1 MIYEK
6 ELTED
11 LIVMY
16 GEEVLSWSK
25 PIIRNELEDTVYEY
39 KKIVLNEL
47 KNVSKMEAEENR
59 ALLGNALNTEYN
71 FMTKYMEELNA

>member
-6 ELTED
+6 ELTND

-16 GEEVLSWSK
+16 GEEILNCSK
-25 PIIRNELEDTVYEY
+25 PIIRNKLEDTVYKY
-39 KKIVLNEL
+39 KDIILNEL
-47 KNVSKMEAEENR
+47 RDVSKMEAEENR

-71 FMTKYMEELNA
+71 FMTNYMAELEH

>member
-6 ELTED
+6 ELTND

-16 GEEVLSWSK
+16 GEEILNCSK
-25 PIIRNELEDTVYEY
+25 PIIRNKLEDTIY
-39 KKIVLNEL
+39 KYKDIILNEL
-47 KNVSKMEAEENR
+47 KDVSKMEAEENR

-71 FMTKYMEELNA
+71 FMTNYMAELEH